1 MTRQSLRFTRFMLLL
16 LGLGLSANP
25 TAIYAQSQIS
35 ADIQKGNGDKA
46 LNANTTLQTKAGDKL
61 TIEIFATSYTDAQG
75 LEVILELSDISQF
88 ATVDA
93 QNNYAAGSSPEFA
106 VAINSTSGNQLKLST
121 VNFGAT
127 KSYSGDPQL
136 VATLSLTLSETF
148 TAASIKIVAIN
159 FGTAI
164 DPNITFTLTPPLNNL
179 VNNVS
184 VTQRHSSAK
193 LTFRTKHDGID
204 NTVSYRVQ
212 GATDWL
218 PAQTT
223 LQASTSADLIAAVKA
238 LRTAGVNIQRAT
250 PTAVAAALTA
260 ANIADTSDTF
270 IAAIKVFD
278 AALSSRIHE
287 ANITG
292 LTADTQ
298 YEYEIV
304 ATGINGDLSP
314 TKTGTFKTR
323 LSPDVR
329 PAAISNINT
338 SVTDKRVEI
347 TWRTNRS
354 STTQY
359 KIYTRDASGVRGS
372 LVTESATPSTTNGS
386 TSHRATLQNLTSATE
401 YEYELSTRLIGVDDL
416 ITESLMT
423 EAQVT
428 ATETRVFKTRGNLP
442 PIEFTRFQ
450 KITTGTNSAQITTYA
465 NQPVTVFVDY
475 GVHTVGRPSGA
486 VPTGSAFDAD
496 PIYPN
501 RVVSTLSQG
510 IHILDLTGL
519 EAKTRYRYRV
529 TAYPLEAVATLPT
542 PVASSSPRAGADI
555 VLGNRGDSQNNS
567 GDLSVAGSSGG
578 SVAVELYGTGYQD
591 VSGFTATL
599 ELTNPSAVQS
609 ITMTPG
615 STFPIKLSDPA
626 INGNIVT
633 ASLGLLGSA
642 SAPGSDLTLLGTVV
656 INLTSDIGIG
666 LGVTVKTITFAS
678 STTQDVVTPNAVLTA
693 TGSGSAAFITTDPR
707 GKTKINRDF
716 IFQTKNTVPA
726 PQITRGPSVRAGRN
740 TAWLSVTTNVP
751 TTLSFSYGTVT
762 TLGTADEIQLSSLDQ
777 YGNPRTSKSHR
788 VALRGLTPN
797 TAYKFRMEF
806 TNTNGETL
814 IFPSPATK
822 GVATKFQVTGGDGGF
837 GTNDQVDAT
846 NPLITSGPTIVATTQ
861 NSLTIAWKTDEPAT
875 SAISY
880 GTSAT
885 ALNDQ
890 ASDGESVLSH
900 QITLTG
906 LNTNTNYAF
915 QVGSTDL
922 SGNGP
927 SQSTVAFG
935 TTLAQA
941 DLTAP
946 TITTAPALLYASDA
960 VAEIKW
966 NTDELSTGEFNFG
979 IDAANLDQSRSLT
992 EDAIDHVISLTGLT
1006 VNTTYFY
1013 QVAMNDAN
1021 GNGPTNSA
1029 VLSFQTAAAADAQA
1043 PTISA
1048 VAATP
1053 LETSA
1058 IITWKTDEIA
1068 DGVVK
1073 FGTDAAALTGNVGDI
1088 ESITDHRIILSNL
1101 IASTN
1106 YTFLVQS
1113 TDRTGNG
1120 PAEST
1125 ATTFTTQ
1132 ATGTATGPAAPAD
1145 LAARAGNGAI
1155 QLTWAAPTTDAT
1167 SIVLERAEGDGA
1179 FAPITTLDIV
1189 TGFLD
1194 NNVQNGTAYRYQISA
1209 NGIQGAGTP
1218 STATS
1223 AVTPSEISGPSAP
1236 SLSGIQGTKASPT
1249 LVINNSTPV
1258 VEGDVLTYT
1267 FQLSTAS
1274 DFSDVVT
1281 LQTLASGA
1289 GRGASD
1295 PATITLYT
1303 VDRELT
1309 DGVTYYYR
1317 VKANDGF
1324 SDSPF
1329 LSGSFTVNTSAP
1341 AYPGDFNGDLKVGFP
1356 DFLTFIGTFNKK
1368 LGDEGYNGDA
1378 DLTSDGVVNFPDFLA
1393 FVAVFNKVYAAGK
1406 PVVAVQFDTDTQAQF
1421 SLNGRFVQNNA
1432 DRELAVDVQLKDVT
1446 DLKGYGIQVNYD
1458 PTVLEF
1464 INATDEGDT
1473 FLKSGD
1479 RSADIFAVLDHNKET
1494 GALYIA
1500 SAVTQGNPVS
1510 GAGTLGTLTFRLLD
1524 PNRQDTDI
1532 HIAQGILFN
1541 PTLDGFIAINLG
1553 DRFSLIPTEFA
1564 LEHNFPNPFNPETT
1578 LRYAIPNAGQVTLSI
1593 YNVLGQEVVQLVNA
1607 EQMPGFYNI
1616 SWNGKDALGHTVASG
1631 VYLYRIQAGDFHQT
1645 HKMLLLK

>member
-1 MTRQSLRFTRFMLLL
+1 MRFAGFILIL
-16 LGLGLSANP
+16 LGLGLCANP
-25 TAIYAQSQIS
+25 NAIYAQSVS
-35 ADIQKGNGDKA
+35 ADIQVGNGDKA

-75 LEVILELSDISQF
+75 LEVILELSDLSQF
-88 ATVDA
+88 VTVDA
-93 QNNYAAGSSPEFA
+93 QNNYAAGSSPEFS

-121 VNFGAT
+121 VNFGPT

-136 VATLSLTLSETF
+136 VATMSLTLSETF
-148 TAASIKIVAIN
+148 SAASIKIVAVN
-159 FGTAI
+159 FGTAV
-164 DPNITFTLTPPLNNL
+164 DPNITFTLTPPLNNI

-184 VTQRHSSAK
+184 VTRHHSSAK

-204 NTVSYRVQ
+204 NTVRYRVKD
-212 GATDWL
+212 ATDWL
-218 PAQTT
+218 TAQTT
-223 LQASTSADLIAAVKA
+223 LQTSTSADLIAAVKA

-250 PTAVAAALTA
+250 PTTVAAALTA

-338 SVTDKRVEI
+338 SVTDKQVEI

-386 TSHRATLQNLTSATE
+386 TSHRATVKNLTSATE

-450 KITTGTNSAQITTYA
+450 KITQGTNSAQITTYA

-475 GVHTVGRPSGA
+475 GVQTVGRPSGA

-501 RVVSTLSQG
+501 RVVSTLSQA

-519 EAKTRYRYRV
+519 EAKTTYRYRV

-542 PVASSSPRAGADI
+542 PAASSSPRAGADI
-555 VLGNRGDSQNNS
+555 VLGNRGDSQYNS

-578 SVAVELYGTGYQD
+578 SVAVEIYGTGYQD

-615 STFPIKLSDPA
+615 STFPIKLSDPT

-633 ASLGLLGSA
+633 SSLGLLGSA

-666 LGVTVKTITFAS
+666 LGVTVKTINFAS

-707 GKTKINRDF
+707 GKAAINRDF
-716 IFQTKNTVPA
+716 KFQTKNTVPA
-726 PQITRGPSVRAGRN
+726 PQITRGPSVRPNRE

-751 TTLSFSYGTVT
+751 TTLSFSYGTRGGT
-762 TLGTADEIQLSSLDQ
+762 FGTADEIQLSNLDQ
-777 YGNPRTSKSHR
+777 NGNPITSKDHS
-788 VALRGLTPN
+788 VTLRGLTPK
-797 TAYKFRMEF
+797 TDYDYRMEF

-814 IFPSPATK
+814 IFSPPATK
-822 GVATKFQVTGGDGGF
+822 GVATKFQVAGGDGGF
-837 GTNDQVDAT
+837 GTNNQVDAT
-846 NPLITSGPTIVATTQ
+846 NPLITSGPMLAATTQ

-875 SAISY
+875 STISY

-885 ALNDQ
+885 ALNNQ
-890 ASDGESVLSH
+890 ASDGEYVLSH
-900 QITLTG
+900 RITLTG

-935 TTLAQA
+935 STLAQA

-966 NTDELSTGEFNFG
+966 NTDECSTGEFLFG
-979 IDAANLDQSRSLT
+979 TDAANLDQSRSLT
-992 EDAIDHVISLTGLT
+992 EDATDHVISLTGLT

-1013 QVAMNDAN
+1013 QVVMSDAN

-1048 VAATP
+1048 VVATP
-1053 LETSA
+1053 LETAA

-1088 ESITDHRIILSNL
+1088 ENITDHRIILSNL
-1101 IASTN
+1101 IASTD

-1125 ATTFTTQ
+1125 ATTFTTK
-1132 ATGTATGPAAPAD
+1132 ATGTAQGPAAPAA
-1145 LAARAGNGAI
+1145 LTARAGNGAI

-1179 FAPITTLDIV
+1179 FAPITTLPPV

-1223 AVTPSEISGPSAP
+1223 AVTPSEINGPSAP

-1295 PATITLYT
+1295 PVTITLYT

-1421 SLNGRFVQNNA
+1421 SLNGRFVQNNT
-1432 DRELAVDVQLKDVT
+1432 DRKLAVDVQLKDVT

-1464 INATDEGDT
+1464 INATDAGDT

-1479 RSADIFAVLDHNKET
+1479 RSADIFAVLDHKQET
-1494 GALYIA
+1494 GELYIA
-1500 SAVTQGNPVS
+1500 SAITQGNSVS

-1541 PTLDGFIAINLG
+1541 PTLDGFMAINLG

-1607 EQMPGFYNI
+1607 EQMPGFYAI
-1616 SWNGKDALGHTVASG
+1616 SWNGKNALGHTVASG